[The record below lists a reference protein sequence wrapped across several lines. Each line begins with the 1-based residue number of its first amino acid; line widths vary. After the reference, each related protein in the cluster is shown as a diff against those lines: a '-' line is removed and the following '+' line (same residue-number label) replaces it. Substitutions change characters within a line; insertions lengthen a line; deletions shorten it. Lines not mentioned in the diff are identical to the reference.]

1 MRIDNKK
8 MKKIFIKVVAPG
20 ALLPSIIKSLDG
32 LTPGGFLTE
41 RQKELLELLDKS
53 GANLHALLTRLTL
66 REDVAEELMQELFIK
81 LNNTS
86 RFDKVRN
93 HYAYARQTAI
103 NLAFDWRRN
112 RNLNRVGLDQISEP
126 ASNSIPPLNKLIRT
140 EELDEILNAIGK
152 LNKVPRE
159 AFVMR
164 YIQQEPYDHI
174 AEQLGKTVHHIRALC
189 SRALT
194 RIRYI
199 IERNH
204 SQSFLKETHNVNN
217 RRQPNSRPA
226 QNPLTD

>member
-1 MRIDNKK
+1 
-8 MKKIFIKVVAPG
+8 
-20 ALLPSIIKSLDG
+20 
-32 LTPGGFLTE
+32 LTE
-41 RQKELLELLDKS
+41 RQEELLELLDKS
-53 GANLHALLTRLTL
+53 GANLYALLTKLTL

-81 LNNTS
+81 LNDTN

-93 HYAYARQTAI
+93 RYAYARKTAI

-112 RNLNRVGLDQISEP
+112 RKMKRVGLDQISEP
-126 ASNSIPPLNKLIRT
+126 ASNGISPLNKLIRI
-140 EELDEILNAIGK
+140 EELEEILNVIGK

-164 YIQQEPYDHI
+164 YIQQESYDYI
-174 AEQLGKTVHHIRALC
+174 AEQLGKAVHHVRALC
-189 SRALT
+189 SRALI

-199 IERNH
+199 LERNH

-217 RRQPNSRPA
+217 KRQPNPRPA

>member
-1 MRIDNKK
+1 LRD
-8 MKKIFIKVVAPG
+8 
-20 ALLPSIIKSLDG
+20 
-32 LTPGGFLTE
+32 

-53 GANLHALLTRLTL
+53 GANLYALLTRLTL

-93 HYAYARQTAI
+93 RYAYARKTAI
-103 NLAFDWRRN
+103 NLAFEWRRN
-112 RNLNRVGLDQISEP
+112 RKLNRMDLDHISEP
-126 ASNSIPPLNKLIRT
+126 ASNSISPLNKLIRT
-140 EELDEILNAIGK
+140 EELEEILNAIAK

-164 YIQQEPYDHI
+164 YIQQKPYDYI
-174 AEQLGKTVHHIRALC
+174 AEELGKTVHHVRALC

-199 IERNH
+199 LERNH
-204 SQSFLKETHNVNN
+204 SQSLVKETHNVNN
-217 RRQPNSRPA
+217 RRQPNPQSA
-226 QNPLTD
+226 QNPVTD